1 MTAIH
6 PSHVPVINEVFSP
19 GPDELTR
26 CAELIAAVEAAQRD
40 GRGAVAFRGEKVDEA
55 MAGTARLVLARRRVR
70 VHGAG
75 ELPPSGP

>member
-26 CAELIAAVEAAQRD
+26 CAELIAAVEAAQRE
-40 GRGAVAFRGEKVDEA
+40 GTGAVAFRGEMVDEA
-55 MAGTARLVLARRRVR
+55 MAATARLVLERHEALVR
-70 VHGAG
+70 SAE
-75 ELPPSGP
+75 ELPPSAP